1 MKTNALLRYAL
12 IGVSALIFVTTI
24 LTRCTSETPAV
35 ESESPSVRAP
45 AEVSVAV
52 PPFADPGLALLRHPQ
67 TRERVVS
74 FFTAEARN
82 PDIAWAILTEAD
94 AKDIP
99 VALAFSL
106 AWAESRYQPRALNRN
121 SSSVDR
127 GLFQLNSETF
137 PFLEVEEFYD
147 PLINAKY
154 GLSHLRFCLD
164 EGGNEIVG
172 LAMYNAGTQGVKR
185 GTPLTTLQYVA
196 AIIEYRA
203 DLEQRFAD
211 ELVRHTPEGTLVVLL
226 DS

>member
-1 MKTNALLRYAL
+1 VVAAEPLL
-12 IGVSALIFVTTI
+12 VQ
-24 LTRCTSETPAV
+24 
-35 ESESPSVRAP
+35 AP

-52 PPFADPGLALLRHPQ
+52 PSFADPGLTLLRHPQ

-74 FFTAEARN
+74 FFTAEVRDPN
-82 PDIAWAILTEAD
+82 IASAILTEAD
-94 AKDIP
+94 AKDVP

-106 AWAESRYQPRALNRN
+106 AWAESRYQVRALNRN

-147 PLINAKY
+147 PFVNARY

-196 AIIEYRA
+196 AIIEYR
-203 DLEQRFAD
+203 DHLEQRFTN
-211 ELVRHTPEGTLVVLL
+211 ELLRPTPDGTLVVLL
-226 DS
+226 NS